1 MNENNYVLFSAF
13 YQDRV
18 GRAYRVKIWITVSKS
33 LRVPALLNFSLQV
46 ENYKQVL

>member
-1 MNENNYVLFSAF
+1 MEIVIIINSVLFIRNEGWES
-13 YQDRV
+13 
-18 GRAYRVKIWITVSKS
+18 YRVKIWITVSKS